1 MIHNHPAWM
10 RGLLGEA
17 KMRRSFLPWM
27 LLLASAPAG
36 GAAAAAPKA
45 ARGMVVPFI
54 QDDYARA
61 VSEAKAKKRPLF
73 IEAWAP
79 W

>member
-1 MIHNHPAWM
+1 
-10 RGLLGEA
+10 
-17 KMRRSFLPWM
+17 MRRSFVPWI
-27 LLLASAPAG
+27 LLLAGAPA
-36 GAAAAAPKA
+36 GAAAAAAPA
-45 ARGMVVPFI
+45 PARPMVVPFI

-61 VSEAKAKKRPLF
+61 LNEAKAKKLPLF